1 MNEVIDIKQLRR
13 KKTAAQ
19 PAPQQEKGLRDLL
32 NKEINLFGPGL
43 PDRVR
48 ESFALCLGSLLE
60 AGVDIRT
67 ALELVVA
74 EHKKK
79 KHKAIFQD
87 ILQQVTAGLSLSA
100 ALKKRP
106 EFSAYEYYSIQI
118 GEETGKLDEVLQE
131 LATFYNKKIKQRRQ
145 IIGALTYP
153 ALVLC
158 VAGGAIFFMVS
169 YVVPMFSDILKR
181 AGDDLPPVTKAVIS
195 FSNFARR
202 WMGLLVLLLTGGGLL
217 AFRYR
222 KKEWFRAMA
231 ASVILRLPV
240 WGSLIRKIYTSR
252 FAHTMAM
259 LMNAKIP
266 MLQAIAL
273 AKQIISF
280 YPYEIAL
287 QQIEHS
293 ITVGM
298 PLHSALSHH
307 KIFPPKMVALVKV
320 GEEVNELETFF
331 SRLADQYS
339 NEIEYQASMLSK
351 IIEPMIIV
359 VLGLVVGVILVAMY
373 LPLFKLGQQF

>member
-1 MNEVIDIKQLRR
+1 MNETIDIKQLRR
-13 KKTAAQ
+13 KNTVTPKAQ
-19 PAPQQEKGLRDLL
+19 PWRELL
-32 NKEINLFGPGL
+32 NKDITLFGSGL
-43 PDRVR
+43 PDKVR
-48 ESFALCLGSLLE
+48 ESFALGLGSLLE

-79 KHKAIFQD
+79 KHKAVFTN
-87 ILQQVTAGLSLSA
+87 ILQQVTTGHSLSSA
-100 ALKKRP
+100 MKKRP

-118 GEETGKLDEVLQE
+118 GEETGKLHEVLHE
-131 LATFYNKKIKQRRQ
+131 LAKFYNKKIKQRRQ

-181 AGDDLPPVTKAVIS
+181 SGDDLPAITKAVIS
-195 FSNFARR
+195 FSTFARQ
-202 WMGLLVLLLTGGGLL
+202 WMPIIFLIFAAAALL

-222 KKEWFRAMA
+222 KTSWLRATA
-231 ASVILRLPV
+231 AAAILKMPV
-240 WGSLIRKIYTSR
+240 WGSLVQKIYTAR

-259 LMNAKIP
+259 LMNARIP
-266 MLQAIAL
+266 MLQAIRL

-280 YPYEIAL
+280 YPYEVAL
-287 QQIEHS
+287 EQTEQS
-293 ITVGM
+293 ITHGA
-298 PLHSALSHH
+298 PLHKALSQH
-307 KIFPPKMVALVKV
+307 KIFPAKITAMVKV
-320 GEEVNELETFF
+320 GEEVNQLETFF
-331 SRLADQYS
+331 TRLADQYS
-339 NEIEYQASMLSK
+339 NEIEYQATMLSK
-351 IIEPMIIV
+351 VIEPLIIV